1 MLLYFCKSKMKN
13 FPNVLFYFTLIP
25 MISANIVTLKDIRLM
40 QDVQNDCDF
49 NGKLIRAVV
58 GLSNPSTR
66 VASGYNGDL
75 YGICGENVNTISK
88 PAYHFSDLKYLYHPD
103 SKTYDV
109 THFASGV
116 TIDVMQALA
125 KACNFTLQVH
135 LREVIFFFQ
144 NLIICVFHGKS
155 STKIPGQKM
164 GHHKSIK
171 WNFAICNWNV

>member
-75 YGICGENVNTISK
+75 YGICGENVNLLGNGLSLNVK
-88 PAYHFSDLKYLYHPD
+88 CSLFYL
-103 SKTYDV
+103 
-109 THFASGV
+109 
-116 TIDVMQALA
+116 
-125 KACNFTLQVH
+125 
-135 LREVIFFFQ
+135 R
-144 NLIICVFHGKS
+144 
-155 STKIPGQKM
+155 
-164 GHHKSIK
+164 
-171 WNFAICNWNV
+171 